1 MVVKDRVGRRRYII
15 VMNIPKLRKLI
26 YEIRKIDKAAKIA
39 YYEEE
44 YAVIRCR
51 HWFKEKIIEYLRKM
65 GVETIITT
73 GTIKKA
79 KRIIK
84 NLKLREK

>member
-1 MVVKDRVGRRRYII
+1 MVVKDRIGRRRYII
-15 VMNIPKLRKLI
+15 VMNVPKLRKLI
-26 YEIRKIDKAAKIA
+26 YEIRRIDTAAKIA

-44 YAVIRCR
+44 YAVVRCR
-51 HWFKEKIIEYLRKM
+51 HWYKEKIIEYLRKM
-65 GVETIITT
+65 GIKTITTT

-84 NLKLREK
+84 NLKLKEK